1 MAITEP
7 DLLFGCVE
15 RFTEEYD
22 AMVRNVAA
30 QIAEQRACTGAECAA
45 CITDAQDIIALI
57 VGPVE

>member
-1 MAITEP
+1 M
-7 DLLFGCVE
+7 
-15 RFTEEYD
+15 FTEEYD
-22 AMVRNVAA
+22 AIVRSVAA